1 MDGYHH
7 NLHLFA
13 DPPGTYAVDL
23 HDPRTIYF
31 PPGCHD
37 VGILQL
43 RDGQTVF
50 LAEGAV
56 VYGCIHA
63 ADCRGIRILGRGVLD
78 NSRNIETVLF
88 EMAKLGDGSFDVKN
102 AKREHTVQLIRC
114 QDVIVDGLTIRDSL
128 VYNVG
133 LWGCDDVEIRNVK
146 IIGSWRYNTDGIDF
160 HNCRRCHVT
169 DCFVRTFDDSICFKG
184 HLGYQPVCEDIVVEN
199 SVVWCDWDH
208 CLEIGAEC
216 CAEHMRNLT
225 FRNIDVIRS
234 LDVAMSIGNVDYGH
248 VHDVLFE
255 DIRVEMDEVY
265 QQPRIQRD
273 DEEIFPADPHCTWL
287 PTLMRCA
294 VIQHPEYSGG
304 RQERGHISDIIFRNI
319 HVLSDRM
326 PPSLFLG
333 YDAGHR
339 VHNVSIE
346 GLYRNGIR
354 AETLAEAAVSIEEFA
369 TNIVLR

>member
-1 MDGYHH
+1 
-7 NLHLFA
+7 
-13 DPPGTYAVDL
+13 
-23 HDPRTIYF
+23 
-31 PPGCHD
+31 
-37 VGILQL
+37 
-43 RDGQTVF
+43 
-50 LAEGAV
+50 
-56 VYGCIHA
+56 
-63 ADCRGIRILGRGVLD
+63 
-78 NSRNIETVLF
+78 
-88 EMAKLGDGSFDVKN
+88 
-102 AKREHTVQLIRC
+102 
-114 QDVIVDGLTIRDSL
+114 
-128 VYNVG
+128 
-133 LWGCDDVEIRNVK
+133 
-146 IIGSWRYNTDGIDF
+146 
-160 HNCRRCHVT
+160 
-169 DCFVRTFDDSICFKG
+169 
-184 HLGYQPVCEDIVVEN
+184 
-199 SVVWCDWDH
+199 
-208 CLEIGAEC
+208 
-216 CAEHMRNLT
+216 
-225 FRNIDVIRS
+225 
-234 LDVAMSIGNVDYGH
+234 MSIGNVDYGH